1 MRAALLLAA
10 ALVLPQAPAPIT
22 LTVRVFDGGNEVTR
36 ETRISLFRSGE
47 RQRPVAEI
55 RGGGPLVATVPAGF
69 YDAQAIR
76 EQSGR
81 VVAIRW
87 AERLVVMAY
96 PDEAGRHL
104 EVVNLQSGYGALDV
118 RGREGEPVD
127 VAIFAAGDR
136 QHEAARRIDAG
147 GDALFVVPAGRY
159 DVGVRRD
166 GAMTWHPDI
175 EVPVDRTRFWIAP

>member
-10 ALVLPQAPAPIT
+10 ALGLQAPAPIT
-22 LTVRVFDGGNEVTR
+22 LTVRVFDGGDEVTR
-36 ETRISLFRSGE
+36 ETRIVLFRAGE
-47 RQRPVAEI
+47 RQGPVAEVH
-55 RGGGPLVATVPAGF
+55 GGGPLVASVPAGF

-76 EQSGR
+76 EQGGR

-104 EVVNLQSGYGALDV
+104 EVVNLQNGYGALDV
-118 RGREGEPVD
+118 RGREGESVD
-127 VAIFAAGDR
+127 VALFAAGDR
-136 QHEAARRIDAG
+136 QHEAARRVEAG
-147 GDALFVVPAGRY
+147 GDALFVVQAGRY
-159 DVGVRRD
+159 DVRMRRD
-166 GAMTWHPDI
+166 SATTWHPDV